1 VFRVSDEEQQNIKK
15 IDEEGNEY
23 LKTITYGS

>member
-15 IDEEGNEY
+15 IDEEANEY